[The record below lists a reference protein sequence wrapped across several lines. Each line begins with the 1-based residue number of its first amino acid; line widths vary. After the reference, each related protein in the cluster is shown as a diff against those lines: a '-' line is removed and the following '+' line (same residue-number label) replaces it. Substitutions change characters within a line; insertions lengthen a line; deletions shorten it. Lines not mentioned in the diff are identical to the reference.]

1 MLSESLTYA
10 GAALGKNVLHLPS
23 PVPLWCDLRRWL
35 VLGWVT
41 IQTPGY
47 LATAKVHYKPSHWGI
62 AGTRVHTLYI
72 WNYTDQQTQLIITNA
87 VYRWHCGYVIDRID
101 DDGREFLNLI
111 LEYFK

>member
-1 MLSESLTYA
+1 MLSESITYA
-10 GAALGKNVLHLPS
+10 GAALGKSVLHLPS
-23 PVPLWCDLRRWL
+23 TIPIWLDLRRWL

-72 WNYTDQQTQLIITNA
+72 WPYTDQQTQLIITKA
-87 VYRWHCGYVIDRID
+87 SYRSHRGYVIDRID

>member
-1 MLSESLTYA
+1 MLSETITYA
-10 GAALGKNVLHLPS
+10 GAALGKSTLHLPS
-23 PVPLWCDLRRWL
+23 PVPLWLDLRRWL

-62 AGTRVHTLYI
+62 AGSRVHTLYI
-72 WNYTDQQTQLIITNA
+72 WPYTGQTKLIVSEA
-87 VYRWHCGYVIDRID
+87 VYRCHCGYVVDRID
-101 DDGREFLNLI
+101 DDGREFINRI